1 MLTVARKS
9 QKYGTEAEGMMCSLV
24 PTKHRCAR
32 VPRKGSTTISSEGV
46 KEGEREQN
54 VVYGRE
60 NSELEDMRGLS
71 YSVISGRLRNVH
83 RLRNGLFLKP

>member
-32 VPRKGSTTISSEGV
+32 VPRKGSTTISSEGA
-46 KEGEREQN
+46 KEEEREKEWC
-54 VVYGRE
+54 GRE

-71 YSVISGRLRNVH
+71 DSVISGRLRNVH